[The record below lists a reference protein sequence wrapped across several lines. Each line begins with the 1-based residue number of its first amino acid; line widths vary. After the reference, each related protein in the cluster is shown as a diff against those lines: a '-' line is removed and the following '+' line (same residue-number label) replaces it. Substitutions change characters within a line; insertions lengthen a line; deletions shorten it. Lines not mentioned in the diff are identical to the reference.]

1 MSLAS
6 KASKVLTNNFFL
18 YFVFFL
24 AISTVFGYLMM
35 YKFNAVILFALIGIM
50 MYQFSKNMAV
60 VLLVCVLTTNLIMS
74 NRSFREG
81 LENAEESNDKN
92 NKPDINKSNNTSSAT
107 TSSASMSNDTP
118 ILPLSEGTPP
128 EPNDVSGMSTMN
140 KKNNKNGSGGRIDYA
155 STLEEAYD
163 NLDQILGGDG
173 IKNLTND
180 TQKLMAKQQE
190 LFQSMQSMTP
200 MLQQAKQMLEGFD
213 MKSLEGLAGLASSF
227 TSSVPNLSHPSG
239 ASAPSVTTPS
249 K

>member
-1 MSLAS
+1 MSIAS
-6 KASKVLTNNFFL
+6 KASKVLTNKMFL

-24 AISTVFGYLMM
+24 AITTIFGYLMTNNL
-35 YKFNAVILFALIGIM
+35 NAVVLFALIGIL

-60 VLLVCVLTTNLIMS
+60 VLLVCVLATNLIMS
-74 NRSFREG
+74 NRSMREG
-81 LENAEESNDKN
+81 LENAGKSETPKKKSVPPSN
-92 NKPDINKSNNTSSAT
+92 
-107 TSSASMSNDTP
+107 NDTP
-118 ILPLSEGTPP
+118 IVPVSEEVSSS
-128 EPNDVSGMSTMN
+128 EPSNVSGMESMN
-140 KKNNKNGSGGRIDYA
+140 KNSSKKGSGGRIDYA

-200 MLQQAKQMLEGFD
+200 MLSQAKQMLEGFD

-227 TSSVPNLSHPSG
+227 TSTMPSLP
-239 ASAPSVTTPS
+239 SAPVAP

>member
-1 MSLAS
+1 MSIAS
-6 KASKVLTNNFFL
+6 KASKVLTNKMFL

-24 AISTVFGYLMM
+24 AITTVFGYLMM
-35 YKFNAVILFALIGIM
+35 NNLNAVVLFALIGIL

-60 VLLVCVLTTNLIMS
+60 VLLVCVLATNLVMS
-74 NRSFREG
+74 SRSMREG
-81 LENAEESNDKN
+81 LENAGKSEETPTKKLPPSSSS
-92 NKPDINKSNNTSSAT
+92 SNNDSSPIIPVNEEV
-107 TSSASMSNDTP
+107 SAGSGND
-118 ILPLSEGTPP
+118 
-128 EPNDVSGMSTMN
+128 PNELSGMESMKNKAN
-140 KKNNKNGSGGRIDYA
+140 KKGGSGRIDYA

-190 LFQSMQSMTP
+190 LFQSMQAMTP
-200 MLQQAKQMLEGFD
+200 MLNQAKQMLEGFD

-227 TSSVPNLSHPSG
+227 TSSVPAMPSLPG
-239 ASAPSVTTPS
+239 VASAP

>member
-1 MSLAS
+1 MSIAS
-6 KASKVLTNNFFL
+6 KASKVLTNKMFL

-24 AISTVFGYLMM
+24 AIVTVFGYLMSN
-35 YKFNAVILFALIGIM
+35 KLNAVVLFALIGIL

-60 VLLVCVLTTNLIMS
+60 VLLVCVLATNLVMS
-74 NRSFREG
+74 SRSMREG
-81 LENAEESNDKN
+81 LENAEDSENPDKKTVPPSSSSNNDSAPIVPVSEEVSNGSDLSGMESMK
-92 NKPDINKSNNTSSAT
+92 NKSN
-107 TSSASMSNDTP
+107 
-118 ILPLSEGTPP
+118 
-128 EPNDVSGMSTMN
+128 
-140 KKNNKNGSGGRIDYA
+140 KKGGSGRIDYA

-200 MLQQAKQMLEGFD
+200 MLTQAKQMLEGFD
-213 MKSLEGLAGLASSF
+213 MKSLEGLAGIASSF
-227 TSSVPNLSHPSG
+227 TSSMPTMPSLPV
-239 ASAPSVTTPS
+239 AAPP

>member
-1 MSLAS
+1 MSFAS
-6 KASKVLTNNFFL
+6 KASKVLTNKIVL

-35 YKFNAVILFALIGIM
+35 HKFNAVILFALIGIM
-50 MYQFSKNMAV
+50 TYQFSKNMVV
-60 VLLVCVLTTNLIMS
+60 VLLVCVLMTNLIMS
-74 NRSFREG
+74 NRTLREG
-81 LENAEESNDKN
+81 LENAEGENMNKNTKDKQ
-92 NKPDINKSNNTSSAT
+92 KPKHVS
-107 TSSASMSNDTP
+107 SNDTSTNDAP
-118 ILPLSEGTPP
+118 IIPVNEEVSP
-128 EPNDVSGMSTMN
+128 EPNDVSAMSTMN
-140 KKNNKNGSGGRIDYA
+140 KKNNKNGSSHRIDYA

-173 IKNLTND
+173 IKNLTSD

-200 MLQQAKQMLEGFD
+200 MLNQAKQMLEGFD

-227 TSSVPNLSHPSG
+227 ASSVPN
-239 ASAPSVTTPS
+239 AVSAALPNIP